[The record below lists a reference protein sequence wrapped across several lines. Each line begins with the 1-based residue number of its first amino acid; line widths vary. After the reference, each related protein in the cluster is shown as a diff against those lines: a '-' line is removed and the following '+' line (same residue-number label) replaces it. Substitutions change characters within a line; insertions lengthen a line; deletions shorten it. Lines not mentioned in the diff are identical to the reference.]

1 MGENDNL
8 AEKDISHEVWR
19 EYEWEYKEPITNAI
33 VKRVYRIYDP
43 VSLYIRIKPEMGTT
57 HRVVD
62 ADGVAH
68 CIPAVG
74 LLGCALRWKNH
85 DGEPPVNF

>member
-1 MGENDNL
+1 MSDL
-8 AEKDISHEVWR
+8 SSRDISHELWR
-19 EYEWEYKEPITNAI
+19 EYEWVSEG
-33 VKRVYRIYDP
+33 VVRVYRIESP
-43 VSLYIRIKPEMGTT
+43 VSLFTRPGGTT

-74 LLGCALRWKNH
+74 YMGCALRWKNPK
-85 DGEPPVNF
+85 DTEPVRF